1 MELIRGLPRR
11 PSGGCVSDS
20 VEEGESF
27 PSCAGGGSRDD
38 PLIGFR
44 SLVEM
49 EVMVAQPL
57 PRRQDT
63 LKFLILSLKHKD
75 KEHLRRSIF
84 GSEFNYSIVAAAA
97 SSDRSSTAE
106 VASSSR
112 HLPPQSV
119 RFGRSSPQEI
129 RCDQFNEIQRTVFE
143 SEALHVAQKQ
153 DNRSSPTS
161 NIVEHWQCQSQQ
173 QQRVGDEE
181 QLLGALVLVPQA
193 SESLN
198 AVGSDYR
205 ISDDAVGGHWCYC
218 WYNW

>member
-129 RCDQFNEIQRTVFE
+129 RCDQFNEIQRTAFE
-143 SEALHVAQKQ
+143 SEALHVAQTRQQVLLADVKYRRAWQ
-153 DNRSSPTS
+153 RHNS
-161 NIVEHWQCQSQQ
+161 NNESVMKSVAWCA
-173 QQRVGDEE
+173 
-181 QLLGALVLVPQA
+181 GAGTA
-193 SESLN
+193 S
-198 AVGSDYR
+198 
-205 ISDDAVGGHWCYC
+205 
-218 WYNW
+218 